1 MTARLIR
8 IDDEYAQK
16 FNEFVDASNG
26 HIEIIDDPK
35 LTEDQFYYQR
45 QEKLHQLH
53 DDIQSGKLEI
63 IDEETF
69 EKDMD
74 VFEKK
79 LISQYDN

>member
-8 IDDEYAQK
+8 IDDEYTQK

-35 LTEDQFYYQR
+35 LTEDKFYYQR
-45 QEKLHQLH
+45 RKKLHQLH
-53 DDIQSGKLEI
+53 DDIQSGKVAM
-63 IDEETF
+63 IDEERF
-69 EKDMD
+69 EQEMD
-74 VFEKK
+74 LFEKK